1 MSLIIDGYNL
11 LNAATFDV
19 PGPQGATLHQTRAAL
34 LDFLAGRLERKQRRA
49 TIVVFDARHAPPG
62 LSRVQV
68 HREMTVRF
76 APRDCEADDVIEELI
91 RANTAPRQLTVV
103 SSDHRVQRAA
113 RRRRAQ
119 AWDSATWFRRFAQ
132 QPRREAEERSL
143 PSEQPPQPVEDEP
156 ALQRWLK
163 QFGDSPQGSKKRQFE
178 PRRKPS
184 TPPRKKEANDADH
197 PFPPGYAEDLLD

>member
-11 LNAATFDV
+11 LNAATLDV
-19 PGPQGATLHQTRAAL
+19 PGPQGVTLHQTRAAL
-34 LDFLAGRLERKQRRA
+34 LDFLAGRLERKQRRT

-62 LSRVQV
+62 LSRVQF

-76 APRDCEADDVIEELI
+76 APRDREADDVIEDLI
-91 RANTAPRQLTVV
+91 RADSAPRRLTVV

-119 AWDSATWFRRFAQ
+119 AWDSETWFRWFAQ
-132 QPRREAEERSL
+132 QPPRETEERSL
-143 PSEQPPQPVEDEP
+143 PSEPPPPVEDDP

-163 QFGDSPQGSKKRQFE
+163 QFGDSPQVRKAQQFE

-184 TPPRKKEANDADH
+184 RTPLKKESSDIDQ